1 MVETAYIMP
10 RIKAILADVEAE
22 RRRQIGKW
30 GVQTHTK
37 DRWLAILVEEVGE
50 LAKAVLEGTDN
61 AEEEAIQVAAVAA
74 AIAESYS
81 FGDPV

>member
-1 MVETAYIMP
+1 MAEAYIMP
-10 RIKAILADVEAE
+10 RIKSILADVEAE

-37 DRWLAILVEEVGE
+37 DRWLVILAEEVGE
-50 LAKAVLEGTDN
+50 LAKAIQEGTDN

-74 AIAESYS
+74 AIAESYGY
-81 FGDPV
+81 GDPV